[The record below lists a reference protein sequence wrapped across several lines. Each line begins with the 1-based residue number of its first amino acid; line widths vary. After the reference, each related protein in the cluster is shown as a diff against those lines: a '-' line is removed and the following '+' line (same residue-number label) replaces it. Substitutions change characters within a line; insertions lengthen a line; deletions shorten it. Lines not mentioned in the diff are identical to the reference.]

1 MSFVQLHEFV
11 QCQYVQSRPYG
22 SDAGDLALYCPSLM
36 PLIGMGT
43 PKTTPVSLNKSA
55 YCNSNECKPSVSSK
69 ITTQNYITGKANYH
83 NFDFPCYWYG
93 TGITVRVP
101 LFIEEGEDVL
111 VRTDTGLYDGR
122 AN

>member
-1 MSFVQLHEFV
+1 MSFVKLHEFV

-22 SDAGDLALYCPSLM
+22 SDAGNLALYCPSLM
-36 PLIGMGT
+36 PMIGMGT

-83 NFDFPCYWYG
+83 DFDFPCYWYG
-93 TGITVRVP
+93 TGITVRADKEDMLECTIWV
-101 LFIEEGEDVL
+101 EEEDNS
-111 VRTDTGLYDGR
+111 TPWP
-122 AN
+122 